1 MLTSRTRTLSD
12 EGQQL
17 FLDGMYVPS
26 RPLQKRTLKN
36 FLFSCFHSPWDDRV
50 DQVVKS
56 CRLST
61 KSLYG
66 ELWENGM
73 DIKGLPKML
82 DAGITNTVRLIL
94 TNDDKKMKKKI
105 LMQNYRFFLA
115 VMKNA
120 FDENDHQTAMMLHM
134 ALTHMSV
141 QRLDFTRPKKAQ
153 GKLDLVRKTY
163 GSAESCYN
171 KHVTGMLSENASEY
185 LPSLIACSMYVNKH
199 DAYTKAFKNM
209 GHHLDGRTIDDI
221 QEHLSMLAVIY
232 YSHRGAKMQ
241 LYDQEQM
248 APIDLYE
255 MSNRLKKTKSPIFK
269 LKRTKKA
276 WAPTEWEVNPVAGK
290 EFKTS
295 AYVTNIPNKN

>member
-1 MLTSRTRTLSD
+1 MINSRGRTLSD

-17 FLDGMYVPS
+17 FLEGMYVPC
-26 RPLQKRTLKN
+26 RPPSKKTLKN

-73 DIKGLPKML
+73 DIKGLPRML
-82 DAGITNTVRLIL
+82 DAGITNTVRLL
-94 TNDDKKMKKKI
+94 LSNDNKKMKKKY

-115 VMKNA
+115 VMKSS
-120 FDENDHQTAMMLHM
+120 FDSNDHQTAMMLYM

-141 QRLDFTRPKKAQ
+141 ERLDFKRPKKAQ
-153 GKLDLVRKTY
+153 EKLDTVGNTY
-163 GSAESCYN
+163 GSVESCYN
-171 KHVTGMLSENASEY
+171 KHVTEMLRENVNDY

-199 DAYTKAFKNM
+199 DAYAKAFKNM
-209 GHHLDGRTIDDI
+209 GHHLSQETLKDI
-221 QEHLSMLAVIY
+221 QDHLSVLGVMH
-232 YSHRGAKMQ
+232 YSCRGAKMQ
-241 LYDQEQM
+241 LYEQEQL
-248 APIDLYE
+248 APVDLYE
-255 MSNRLKKTKSPIFK
+255 MSNRLKKTNSPK
-269 LKRTKKA
+269 HRLKRTKKA
-276 WAPTEWEVNPVAGK
+276 WGPTEWSENPIAGK
-290 EFKTS
+290 DIKTS